1 MPKSPLSQHD
11 ADTTV
16 AVAPRQRV
24 RQPRRYSVILH
35 NDDYTTM
42 EFVVLVLT
50 RFFGKTEEEA
60 TSIMLAV
67 HTQGRGLAGVF
78 VRDVAESK
86 VDLVRD
92 FARAN
97 GHPLRCTAEPLE
109 RAEKEDDDV
118 GAPG

>member
-1 MPKSPLSQHD
+1 MSKTPLSKYDED
-11 ADTTV
+11 ASLLV
-16 AVAPRQRV
+16 ATRHKVKK
-24 RQPRRYSVILH
+24 PRRYSVILH

-42 EFVVLVLT
+42 EFVVVVLT
-50 RFFGKTEEEA
+50 RFFGKSEDEA
-60 TSIMLAV
+60 TSIMLMV

-109 RAEKEDDDV
+109 RAEKEDDDA
-118 GAPG
+118 GARE